1 MGGRNKGPG
10 RKHVPQRT
18 CVICRQVRAKRELT
32 RLVYQEGQGIALD
45 PAGKA
50 PGRGAYLC
58 DRRVCWE
65 QAARSDIIG
74 KALRVTLSAQ
84 DRAQL
89 EAHGQTLPEKELTDM

>member
-1 MGGRNKGPG
+1 MTARATNLG

-18 CVICRQVRAKRELT
+18 CVVCRQVRPKRELT
-32 RLVYQEGQGIALD
+32 RIVYDEVQGITLD
-45 PAGKA
+45 SAGKA

-74 KALRVTLSAQ
+74 KALKITLSAS
-84 DRAQL
+84 DRARI
-89 EAHGQTLPEKELTDM
+89 EAHGQTLPAKELTDM